1 MMTWFKNLNVVWKL
15 MLGFGFMS
23 VLMGVIG
30 WKAVGSLA
38 TTNAATENIY
48 EVQFLQNNELA
59 SMRTLLLEIR
69 KSSYAMLLQIDPAKI
84 REAVEEARALD
95 RRLTEAVEKF
105 ATSIRTDEVRQRFGQ
120 FKAAYAD
127 YRKHREEN
135 QYAPILKGRVDVATK
150 GALMLTR
157 FGDARK
163 ALDELITLKIGVA
176 QQQYAASQAVY
187 ASTWTMMASL
197 VAGGLVCALAL
208 GYVTA
213 RAICRPLAKTV
224 VVLEAVARGDL
235 SKTVN
240 IDSRDELGRMAAAV
254 NTAIASMREANG
266 RLSDTAVDGKATSKV
281 LEDVGL
287 ARTAEQA
294 IKVALEEVRS
304 AFGWAYGSY
313 WALDPAEN
321 VLKFSAESGSVNPE
335 FRAVTLATKFREGE
349 GLSGRAWRQR
359 DLVFV
364 PNIGDVADCPRA
376 PVAQRAGVKSGVCFP
391 IVLGGKVL
399 GIMDFFATEVL
410 SPSPDRL
417 EALRNVGR
425 LVSAAIE
432 RIEGIERYRLQAERE
447 KQQSEELR
455 AKVESMLAVVDAAAA
470 GDLTREVT
478 VTGEDPLGRMGE
490 GLGRFLADLR
500 TSVAGIAQNATAL
513 AGSSEELSAVSTQL
527 SANAEETAAQAGVV
541 SAASEQVSKGVQ
553 TVAAGVE
560 EMGASIREIAK
571 SAGEAARVATSAV
584 SVAQATNA
592 TVSKLGESS
601 AEIGQVIK
609 VITSIAQQTN
619 LLALNATIEAARA
632 GEAGKGF
639 AVVAN
644 EVKELAKETAR
655 ATEDIGAK
663 IEAIQRDTRGA
674 VEAIG
679 QISAVINQVN
689 DISGTI
695 AGAVEEQTA
704 TAAEI
709 ARNVAEAARGTDEI
723 TRNITTV
730 AQAARGASEGAGN
743 TQKAGEEL
751 SRMAAELQRL
761 VSQFTI
767 ETQEVVVRSPARG
780 EAVSPSSLMKT
791 QGRQEKQTR
800 GAGHTRVSGNGHGA
814 GRVRS

>member
-150 GALMLTR
+150 GAQMLTR

-163 ALDELITLKIGVA
+163 ALDELIDHKVGVA
-176 QQQYAASQAVY
+176 TKQYAQSQAVY
-187 ASTWTMMASL
+187 SSTWVLLAGLVTGGVCCALVLGFMVARMIARPLGQTLMVLDAVTKGDLTQRVVVGSKDEVGRMAS
-197 VAGGLVCALAL
+197 GLNQ
-208 GYVTA
+208 
-213 RAICRPLAKTV
+213 AIETMQQT
-224 VVLEAVARGDL
+224 LEAVAR
-235 SKTVN
+235 S
-240 IDSRDELGRMAAAV
+240 AAAV
-254 NTAIASMREANG
+254 ENAPTSIMYADKDLIIRYMNPATKKTLKAVEKDLPVKVEQIVGQSIDVFHKNPSHQRRILADPG
-266 RLSDTAVDGKATSKV
+266 RLPVRAQIKIGENTFDLLVSPTYNEKKEYLGPMVIW
-281 LEDVGL
+281 EDL
-287 ARTAEQA
+287 TE
-294 IKVALEEVRS
+294 K
-304 AFGWAYGSY
+304 
-313 WALDPAEN
+313 
-321 VLKFSAESGSVNPE
+321 
-335 FRAVTLATKFREGE
+335 LAT
-349 GLSGRAWRQR
+349 
-359 DLVFV
+359 
-364 PNIGDVADCPRA
+364 
-376 PVAQRAGVKSGVCFP
+376 
-391 IVLGGKVL
+391 
-399 GIMDFFATEVL
+399 
-410 SPSPDRL
+410 DRKIK
-417 EALRNVGR
+417 EQG
-425 LVSAAIE
+425 
-432 RIEGIERYRLQAERE
+432 ERE
-447 KQQSEELR
+447 RTQAEELR
-455 AKVESMLAVVDAAAA
+455 TKVDSILAVVEAATA

-478 VTGEDPLGRMGE
+478 VSGEDPIGRMGE
-490 GLGRFLADLR
+490 GLGCFLADMRSSIL
-500 TSVAGIAQNATAL
+500 GIAQNATAL

-767 ETQEVVVRSPARG
+767 ETQEESRSVAPGRSPRATARK
-780 EAVSPSSLMKT
+780 ESSVPTK
-791 QGRQEKQTR
+791 GRRAELATV
-800 GAGHTRVSGNGHGA
+800 G
-814 GRVRS
+814 